1 VVHFSTSQFKENPFD
16 PWLIVLLVRSL
27 RVLDNPITMQRP
39 SGVTLAAIL
48 FFLAASYL
56 FVIGALMLTRPG
68 MVSMR
73 LGEPLLHGLELA
85 GPYMFLVVGAAGA
98 IIGWG
103 LLRLNYWARW
113 AAIVAAIAGVV
124 MLVPS
129 VSAAAV
135 DFRWSL
141 VWAGLGIMVRVAV
154 VWYLLQ
160 EPVNA
165 VFTKRA
171 RLSSGLKPT

>member
-1 VVHFSTSQFKENPFD
+1 
-16 PWLIVLLVRSL
+16 
-27 RVLDNPITMQRP
+27 M
-39 SGVTLAAIL
+39 TLTAIL
-48 FFLAASYL
+48 FFLAAGYL

-85 GPYMFLVVGAAGA
+85 GPFMFLVVGAIGA

-103 LLRLNYWARW
+103 LLRINYWARW

-135 DFRWSL
+135 DFGWSL
-141 VWAGLGIMVRVAV
+141 LSTGLGVIVRVAI

-160 EPVNA
+160 EPVRA
-165 VFTKRA
+165 AFTKW
-171 RLSSGLKPT
+171 G

>member
-1 VVHFSTSQFKENPFD
+1 
-16 PWLIVLLVRSL
+16 
-27 RVLDNPITMQRP
+27 MQRTA
-39 SGVTLAAIL
+39 GVTLAAIL
-48 FFLAASYL
+48 FFLAAAYL
-56 FVIGALMLTRPG
+56 FVIGVLMLIRPG
-68 MVSMR
+68 IVSMR

-103 LLRLNYWARW
+103 LLRLNSWARW
-113 AAIVAAIAGVV
+113 AAIVAAIAGIV

-129 VSAAAV
+129 VSAVAT

-141 VWAGLGIMVRVAV
+141 LWAGSGIMVRMAL

-160 EPVNA
+160 ERVRA
-165 VFTKRA
+165 AFTKR
-171 RLSSGLKPT
+171 G

>member
-1 VVHFSTSQFKENPFD
+1 M
-16 PWLIVLLVRSL
+16 
-27 RVLDNPITMQRP
+27 LDNPMTMQRP
-39 SGVTLAAIL
+39 SGVTLTALL

-56 FVIGALMLTRPG
+56 FGIGALMLTLPG
-68 MVSMR
+68 MLSMR
-73 LGEPLLHGLELA
+73 LGDPLLHGLELA
-85 GPYMFLVVGAAGA
+85 GPYMFLVVGAVGA
-98 IIGWG
+98 IIGVG

-141 VWAGLGIMVRVAV
+141 LWTGLGVVLRVAI

-160 EPVNA
+160 EPVRA
-165 VFTKRA
+165 AFTKW
-171 RLSSGLKPT
+171 G

>member
-1 VVHFSTSQFKENPFD
+1 
-16 PWLIVLLVRSL
+16 
-27 RVLDNPITMQRP
+27 MQRP
-39 SGVTLAAIL
+39 SGVTLTAIL
-48 FFLAASYL
+48 FFLAAGYL

-73 LGEPLLHGLELA
+73 LGDPLLHGLELA
-85 GPYMFLVVGAAGA
+85 GPYMFLVVGAIGA

-103 LLRLNYWARW
+103 LLRINYWARW

-135 DFRWSL
+135 DFGWSL
-141 VWAGLGIMVRVAV
+141 LSTGLGVIVRVAI

-160 EPVNA
+160 EPVRA
-165 VFTKRA
+165 AFTKR
-171 RLSSGLKPT
+171 G

>member
-1 VVHFSTSQFKENPFD
+1 
-16 PWLIVLLVRSL
+16 
-27 RVLDNPITMQRP
+27 MQRP
-39 SGVTLAAIL
+39 LGVTLAAVL
-48 FFLAASYL
+48 SFLAAGYL
-56 FVIGALMLTRPG
+56 SVIGALMLARPG
-68 MVSMR
+68 LVSMR
-73 LGEPLLHGLELA
+73 LGEPLLHGLESA
-85 GPYMFLVVGAAGA
+85 GPYMFLVVGTVGA

-141 VWAGLGIMVRVAV
+141 LWAGLGIVVRVAL

-160 EPVNA
+160 EPVRLA
-165 VFTKRA
+165 FTKRA
-171 RLSSGLKPT
+171 RLSGG

>member
-1 VVHFSTSQFKENPFD
+1 
-16 PWLIVLLVRSL
+16 
-27 RVLDNPITMQRP
+27 VLDNPITMQRP

-48 FFLAASYL
+48 FFLAAAYL
-56 FVIGALMLTRPG
+56 CVIGALMLTRPG
-68 MVSMR
+68 MVSMS

-98 IIGWG
+98 IIGLG

-113 AAIVAAIAGVV
+113 AAIVAAITGVA

-129 VSAAAV
+129 VSAPAG

-160 EPVNA
+160 EPVRA
-165 VFTKRA
+165 AFT
-171 RLSSGLKPT
+171 

>member
-1 VVHFSTSQFKENPFD
+1 M
-16 PWLIVLLVRSL
+16 
-27 RVLDNPITMQRP
+27 MQRP
-39 SGVTLAAIL
+39 AGVPLAAIL

-56 FVIGALMLTRPG
+56 CIMGALMLARPG

-73 LGEPLLHGLELA
+73 MGVPLLHGLELA

-103 LLRLNYWARW
+103 LLKLNYWARW
-113 AAIVAAIAGVV
+113 AAIVAAIAGIV
-124 MLVPS
+124 MLVPT
-129 VSAAAV
+129 VSAAAT

-141 VWAGLGIMVRVAV
+141 LWAGSGIMVRVAV

-160 EPVNA
+160 EPVRA
-165 VFTKRA
+165 AFTR
-171 RLSSGLKPT
+171 RL

>member
-1 VVHFSTSQFKENPFD
+1 
-16 PWLIVLLVRSL
+16 
-27 RVLDNPITMQRP
+27 VLDNPITMQRP
-39 SGVTLAAIL
+39 AGVTLTAIL

-56 FVIGALMLTRPG
+56 CVIGALMLTRPG

-73 LGEPLLHGLELA
+73 LGDPLLHGLELA
-85 GPYMFLVVGAAGA
+85 GPFMFLVVGAIGA
-98 IIGWG
+98 IIGVG

-129 VSAAAV
+129 VSASAT

-141 VWAGLGIMVRVAV
+141 LWAGLGVIVRVAV

-160 EPVNA
+160 EPTRVA
-165 VFTKRA
+165 FTKR
-171 RLSSGLKPT
+171 G

>member
-1 VVHFSTSQFKENPFD
+1 
-16 PWLIVLLVRSL
+16 LLE
-27 RVLDNPITMQRP
+27 NPITMQRP
-39 SGVTLAAIL
+39 AGVTAAAIL
-48 FFLAASYL
+48 FFLAAAYL
-56 FVIGALMLTRPG
+56 CIIGALMFTRPG

-73 LGEPLLHGLELA
+73 LGDPLLHGLELA
-85 GPYMFLVVGAAGA
+85 GPYMFLVVGAVSA

-113 AAIVAAIAGVV
+113 AAIVGAIVGIV

-129 VSAAAV
+129 LSAAAT

-141 VWAGLGIMVRVAV
+141 LWAGLGVIVRVAV

-160 EPVNA
+160 EPVRAAFIKLWQA
-165 VFTKRA
+165 V
-171 RLSSGLKPT
+171 

>member
-1 VVHFSTSQFKENPFD
+1 
-16 PWLIVLLVRSL
+16 L
-27 RVLDNPITMQRP
+27 RLLDNPITMQRP

-48 FFLAASYL
+48 FFLAAGYL
-56 FVIGALMLTRPG
+56 FAIGALMLARPG

-73 LGEPLLHGLELA
+73 LGDPLLHGLELA
-85 GPYMFLVVGAAGA
+85 GPYMFLVVGALGA

-103 LLRLNYWARW
+103 LLRSNYWARW

-141 VWAGLGIMVRVAV
+141 LWAGLGITVRVAV

-160 EPVNA
+160 EPVRA
-165 VFTKRA
+165 TFTKRA
-171 RLSSGLKPT
+171 

>member
-1 VVHFSTSQFKENPFD
+1 M
-16 PWLIVLLVRSL
+16 
-27 RVLDNPITMQRP
+27 LDNSISMQRP
-39 SGVTLAAIL
+39 AGVTSAAIL

-68 MVSMR
+68 MLSMR
-73 LGEPLLHGLELA
+73 LGDPLLHGLELA
-85 GPYMFLVVGAAGA
+85 GPYMFLVVAAVGA
-98 IIGWG
+98 IIGVG

-141 VWAGLGIMVRVAV
+141 LWTGLGVVLRVAI

-160 EPVNA
+160 EPVRA
-165 VFTKRA
+165 AFTKR
-171 RLSSGLKPT
+171 G

>member
-1 VVHFSTSQFKENPFD
+1 
-16 PWLIVLLVRSL
+16 
-27 RVLDNPITMQRP
+27 M
-39 SGVTLAAIL
+39 AAIL
-48 FFLAASYL
+48 FFLAAAYV
-56 FVIGALMLTRPG
+56 FVIGVLMLTRPG
-68 MVSMR
+68 IVSMR

-103 LLRLNYWARW
+103 LLRLNSWARW
-113 AAIVAAIAGVV
+113 AAIVAAIAGIV

-129 VSAAAV
+129 VSAAAT

-141 VWAGLGIMVRVAV
+141 LWAGLGIMVRVAV

-160 EPVNA
+160 EPTRVA
-165 VFTKRA
+165 FTKGA
-171 RLSSGLKPT
+171 

>member
-1 VVHFSTSQFKENPFD
+1 M
-16 PWLIVLLVRSL
+16 
-27 RVLDNPITMQRP
+27 LDNSISMQRP
-39 SGVTLAAIL
+39 AGVILAAIL
-48 FFLAASYL
+48 FFLAVGYL

-73 LGEPLLHGLELA
+73 LGDPLLHGLELA
-85 GPYMFLVVGAAGA
+85 GPYMFLVVGAVGA
-98 IIGWG
+98 IIGVG

-135 DFRWSL
+135 DFGWSL
-141 VWAGLGIMVRVAV
+141 LWTGLGVIVRVAI

-160 EPVNA
+160 EPVRA
-165 VFTKRA
+165 AFTKW
-171 RLSSGLKPT
+171 G

>member
-1 VVHFSTSQFKENPFD
+1 
-16 PWLIVLLVRSL
+16 
-27 RVLDNPITMQRP
+27 M
-39 SGVTLAAIL
+39 AAIL

-56 FVIGALMLTRPG
+56 FVLAVLMLTQPG

-98 IIGWG
+98 IIGMG

-113 AAIVAAIAGVV
+113 AAIVAVIAGVV

-141 VWAGLGIMVRVAV
+141 LWGGLGIVVRVAV

-160 EPVNA
+160 EPVRA
-165 VFTKRA
+165 AFTKRV
-171 RLSSGLKPT
+171 

>member
-1 VVHFSTSQFKENPFD
+1 M
-16 PWLIVLLVRSL
+16 
-27 RVLDNPITMQRP
+27 TMQRP
-39 SGVTLAAIL
+39 SGVTLTAIL
-48 FFLAASYL
+48 FFLAAGYL

-85 GPYMFLVVGAAGA
+85 GPFMFLVVGAIGA

-103 LLRLNYWARW
+103 LLRINYWARW

-135 DFRWSL
+135 DFGWSL
-141 VWAGLGIMVRVAV
+141 LWAGLGVIVRVAV
-154 VWYLLQ
+154 VWYFLQ
-160 EPVNA
+160 EPVRA
-165 VFTKRA
+165 AFTKR
-171 RLSSGLKPT
+171 G

>member
-1 VVHFSTSQFKENPFD
+1 
-16 PWLIVLLVRSL
+16 
-27 RVLDNPITMQRP
+27 VLDNPITVQRP
-39 SGVTLAAIL
+39 SGITLAATL
-48 FFLAASYL
+48 FFLAAGYL
-56 FVIGALMLTRPG
+56 FVIGALTLARPG
-68 MVSMR
+68 LVSMR
-73 LGEPLLHGLELA
+73 MGEPLLHGLELA
-85 GPYMFLVVGAAGA
+85 GPYMFLVGGAVGA

-129 VSAAAV
+129 VSAAAA

-141 VWAGLGIMVRVAV
+141 LWAGLGVIVRAAV

-160 EPVNA
+160 EPVRA
-165 VFTKRA
+165 AFTRP
-171 RLSSGLKPT
+171 R

>member
-1 VVHFSTSQFKENPFD
+1 
-16 PWLIVLLVRSL
+16 
-27 RVLDNPITMQRP
+27 MQRP
-39 SGVTLAAIL
+39 SGVTLTAIL

-56 FVIGALMLTRPG
+56 CVIGALMLTQAG

-85 GPYMFLVVGAAGA
+85 GPYMFLVVSAVGV

-113 AAIVAAIAGVV
+113 AAIVAALAGVV

-129 VSAAAV
+129 VSAAAA

-141 VWAGLGIMVRVAV
+141 LWTGLGVMVRVAF

-160 EPVNA
+160 EPA
-165 VFTKRA
+165 RAAFTKR
-171 RLSSGLKPT
+171 G

>member
-1 VVHFSTSQFKENPFD
+1 MP
-16 PWLIVLLVRSL
+16 
-27 RVLDNPITMQRP
+27 DNPITVQRP
-39 SGVTLAAIL
+39 SGVTLIAIL
-48 FFLAASYL
+48 FFLAAGYL
-56 FVIGALMLTRPG
+56 FMIGALMLTRPD

-73 LGEPLLHGLELA
+73 VGEPLLHGLELA

-113 AAIVAAIAGVV
+113 AAVVAAIAGVV

-129 VSAAAV
+129 VSAAAT

-141 VWAGLGIMVRVAV
+141 LWAGLGIVVRVAV

-160 EPVNA
+160 EPTRVL
-165 VFTKRA
+165 FTK
-171 RLSSGLKPT
+171 LE

>member
-1 VVHFSTSQFKENPFD
+1 
-16 PWLIVLLVRSL
+16 
-27 RVLDNPITMQRP
+27 MQRP
-39 SGVTLAAIL
+39 AGVTSAAIL
-48 FFLAASYL
+48 FFLAAGYL
-56 FVIGALMLTRPG
+56 FLVGALMLTRPG
-68 MVSMR
+68 MVSMS

-113 AAIVAAIAGVV
+113 AAIVGAIAGIV

-129 VSAAAV
+129 LSAAAT

-141 VWAGLGIMVRVAV
+141 LWAGLGIIVRVAV

-160 EPVNA
+160 EPVRA
-165 VFTKRA
+165 AFTKRRQA
-171 RLSSGLKPT
+171 V

>member
-1 VVHFSTSQFKENPFD
+1 MCS
-16 PWLIVLLVRSL
+16 W
-27 RVLDNPITMQRP
+27 RVLDNPITVQRP
-39 SGVTLAAIL
+39 SGVTLAAAL

-56 FVIGALMLTRPG
+56 FVIGALMLTRSG
-68 MVSMR
+68 VVSMR

-85 GPYMFLVVGAAGA
+85 GPYMFLIVAALGA

-129 VSAAAV
+129 VSAAAA
-135 DFRWSL
+135 DFGSSL
-141 VWAGLGIMVRVAV
+141 LCAGV
-154 VWYLLQ
+154 
-160 EPVNA
+160 
-165 VFTKRA
+165 
-171 RLSSGLKPT
+171 

>member
-1 VVHFSTSQFKENPFD
+1 MCVPRDCSKIP
-16 PWLIVLLVRSL
+16 L
-27 RVLDNPITMQRP
+27 TMQRTA
-39 SGVTLAAIL
+39 GVTLAAIL
-48 FFLAASYL
+48 FFLAAAYL
-56 FVIGALMLTRPG
+56 FVIGVLMLTRPG

-103 LLRLNYWARW
+103 LLRLNSWARW
-113 AAIVAAIAGVV
+113 AAIVAAIAGIV

-129 VSAAAV
+129 VSAAAT

-141 VWAGLGIMVRVAV
+141 LWAGLGIMVRVAV

-160 EPVNA
+160 EPTRVA
-165 VFTKRA
+165 FTKGA
-171 RLSSGLKPT
+171 